1 MRVSEPKPN
10 ALSEEAT
17 FEMDQ
22 QQLARR
28 LAAARAVVAESET
41 RSVAAMND
49 ADMEDTT
56 RPRPGSVRAPAEPEL
71 TDPQLD
77 RDDMPAS
84 LRLVLMTA
92 AVWVAAV
99 TVAVYATLVS
109 IRQ

>member
-1 MRVSEPKPN
+1 
-10 ALSEEAT
+10 
-17 FEMDQ
+17 
-22 QQLARR
+22 
-28 LAAARAVVAESET
+28 
-41 RSVAAMND
+41 MND

-56 RPRPGSVRAPAEPEL
+56 RPRSGSVRAPAEPEL

-84 LRLVLMTA
+84 LRLVVMTA